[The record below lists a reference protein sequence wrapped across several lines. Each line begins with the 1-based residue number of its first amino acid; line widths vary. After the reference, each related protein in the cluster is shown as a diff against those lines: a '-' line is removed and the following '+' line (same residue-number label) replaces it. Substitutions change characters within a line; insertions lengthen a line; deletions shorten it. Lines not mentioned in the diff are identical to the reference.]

1 MMACSSSRGV
11 GAFRE
16 NFAWPSSQ
24 SHLSYSKLALSRSCR
39 YPPPWATTRSL
50 VKSKKRSHSTDP
62 VASCRLGL
70 LPPSMEELSRILPT
84 TLSISSPSTTYY
96 YWQAPLTNSLL
107 AGLSTCLGA
116 AVVFLPSKNHN
127 HNTNHKAN
135 PQQDQLLV
143 TGDSDSYL
151 AFALALAA
159 SVMMTVSLTSILP
172 ESFANVPLW
181 SKIFWEGC
189 LSLTLG
195 CATYM
200 AIEKL
205 LPDPPA
211 LAATTAAA
219 PVETTSNT
227 TIDDKARYQPP
238 YCSIH
243 GGGATSAAAAAT
255 PKSLL
260 LQSPASSSES
270 SASSESLNSESWNG
284 FLSGADLTNADYI
297 REWRLTLLLFLTLL
311 LHNIPEGMAV
321 AASSM
326 DSTQLGW
333 TTALAIGCH
342 NIPEGVAISVPCLA
356 ARPNA
361 PFLAFGL
368 ASLSGLAEPFGAIV
382 ALFLMN
388 PQHLHVLDIHN
399 ALAFVGG
406 IMTTVAVLEL
416 GPEAINHSQKS
427 GQMPL
432 VLGGVTGIIVMTATE
447 MALSS

>member
-219 PVETTSNT
+219 PVETSNSS
-227 TIDDKARYQPP
+227 TIDTARYQPP

-243 GGGATSAAAAAT
+243 GGSAVAAT
-255 PKSLL
+255 PNALL
-260 LQSPASSSES
+260 LQSSSE
-270 SASSESLNSESWNG
+270 SESLNSESWNG
-284 FLSGADLTNADYI
+284 FLSGADLTNADHI